1 MKILIIITNIIYTS
15 NFKFMLNKTINP
27 TIAINKSDSIVKSNV
42 ETDNDKFKQSLILA
56 FMSPVFNC
64 SILDI
69 SCINKF
75 FTICNRKLYSIRF
88 ETFIDNTFFI

>member
-42 ETDNDKFKQSLILA
+42 ETDNDKI
-56 FMSPVFNC
+56 
-64 SILDI
+64 
-69 SCINKF
+69 
-75 FTICNRKLYSIRF
+75 
-88 ETFIDNTFFI
+88 